1 MRRLKVTCKTAS
13 TVRDG
18 KEIKPSIMLLESIV
32 YLDPEKT
39 PTAESIDE
47 LKDKFIHIA
56 AVYGLPQDEVCTCE
70 INLIE

>member
-1 MRRLKVTCKTAS
+1 MFLSLNYYPQLKIDKLIEDTNW
-13 TVRDG
+13 RD
-18 KEIKPSIMLLESIV
+18 L
-32 YLDPEKT
+32 T
-39 PTAESIDE
+39 QANIDE